1 MEFNQ
6 ADKDFV
12 DSLLPE
18 GAIPTG
24 IVTVLTYIDTS
35 GENSW
40 KLWVESDVPVTAIV
54 GALELAKLDIIAS
67 TPGASA
73 LSKLMFIEDEYHFEL
88 EDGPDEE

>member
-6 ADKDFV
+6 SDKDFV
-12 DSLLPE
+12 DSLLPD

-73 LSKLMFIEDEYHFEL
+73 LSKLMYLEDEYEF
-88 EDGPDEE
+88 DIDDEE